1 MLQTIKG
8 YYYRGK
14 IELEEHITIKKKVPV
29 LVTFLKDGKSDS
41 LSAIERV
48 LKTKP
53 VKITPDRVVD
63 LIAEG
68 RR

>member
-48 LKTKP
+48 LKLS
-53 VKITPDRVVD
+53 
-63 LIAEG
+63 LIHI
-68 RR
+68 

>member
-14 IELEEHITIKKKVPV
+14 IELEEDIKIKKKVPV

-48 LKTKP
+48 LKRKP
-53 VKITPDRVVD
+53 VKIAPDRVAD

>member
-14 IELEEHITIKKKVPV
+14 IELEEDIKIKKKVPV

-41 LSAIERV
+41 LSAIGRV
-48 LKTKP
+48 LKREP
-53 VKITPDRVVD
+53 IKITPDRVVD